1 MFSSAKSF
9 NQTLADWKVDK
20 VTDMHEMFYNAL
32 VFDQN
37 LGWCVDSGVDVTD
50 MFAGSTG
57 SPPCGPTCGVTFNC
71 P

>member
-1 MFSSAKSF
+1 MFYEATAFDKDIG
-9 NQTLADWKVDK
+9 DWAVQS
-20 VTDMHEMFYNAL
+20 VTDMRVMFYEATA
-32 VFDQN
+32 FDQN

-50 MFAGSTG
+50 MFAGSIG

>member
-1 MFSSAKSF
+1 
-9 NQTLADWKVDK
+9 
-20 VTDMHEMFYNAL
+20 MHEMFYNAL

-50 MFAGSTG
+50 MLAGSIG

-71 P
+71 VPP